1 MSWLLILTTPVLL
14 MLTAAG
20 LGRIEASL
28 EAGSDEYPADGSES
42 ALPVNPQFRPSGRDN
57 PV

>member
-20 LGRIEASL
+20 LGRIEAAL
-28 EAGSDEYPADGSES
+28 GTGADEHPADGSKS
-42 ALPVNPQFRPSGRDN
+42 GLPVNPQFRPPRRDN
-57 PV
+57 RV